1 VVRSAGGAA
10 VPDSTPV
17 AADADPGSGPSA
29 PMMAGGAAAV
39 LVLTGG
45 AALALRLRRR

>member
-1 VVRSAGGAA
+1 VASDTDAGSG
-10 VPDSTPV
+10 
-17 AADADPGSGPSA
+17 GPSA
-29 PMMAGGAAAV
+29 PMVAGGAAAV

>member
-1 VVRSAGGAA
+1 VASS
-10 VPDSTPV
+10 ST
-17 AADADPGSGPSA
+17 ADSGPSA
-29 PMMAGGAAAV
+29 PMVAGGAAAV

>member
-1 VVRSAGGAA
+1 
-10 VPDSTPV
+10 
-17 AADADPGSGPSA
+17 
-29 PMMAGGAAAV
+29 MLAGGAAAV

>member
-1 VVRSAGGAA
+1 MV
-10 VPDSTPV
+10 
-17 AADADPGSGPSA
+17 
-29 PMMAGGAAAV
+29 AGGAAAV